1 MGEINGKTRS
11 SVSGTSIFNKRII
24 FCVRLKGKECNE
36 QYKITGGSIK
46 CNGSIKWDWS
56 NKICTEIC
64 NDSDERRRGNKSTFH
79 LNRNR
84 RKG

>member
-11 SVSGTSIFNKRII
+11 SVSGTSIFKKRII

-36 QYKITGGSIK
+36 QYKIT
-46 CNGSIKWDWS
+46 GSIKWDWS

-64 NDSDERRRGNKSTFH
+64 NDSDERRRGSKSTFH
-79 LNRNR
+79 LNTNR

>member
-24 FCVRLKGKECNE
+24 FCVRLKGKEFTE
-36 QYKITGGSIK
+36 QYKIT
-46 CNGSIKWDWS
+46 GSIKWDWS
-56 NKICTEIC
+56 NEICTEIC